1 MIPIRLFAWLGFH
14 LSRRITPYSRRSG
27 ICLNNKK
34 ENPFE
39 QLALPLAITRF
50 RQAFGRLIRHSGDR
64 GLLIILDKRIMSKHY
79 GKQFIQSL
87 GETAVLYED
96 TPQMIDHAKKWL
108 SYDKD
113 NDR

>member
-1 MIPIRLFAWLGFH
+1 MARLPFESPNHPVFQAKWNL
-14 LSRRITPYSRRSG
+14 L
-27 ICLNNKK
+27 KQQK